1 MKRYFIF
8 IAFIVYTGFLV
19 QAQNVEVSGTVVGAD
34 DGAALPGVSVVV
46 KGTTIGTVT
55 DFNGQYSIN
64 VPQASN
70 TLLFSF
76 VGLLTQEVSI
86 DGRTIIEVALE
97 IDAFGIDEVV
107 VTAYGTKRKGGLT
120 GSVSVVE
127 SEAFDSKPI
136 SSFDQMIQGTS
147 PGVQVVTSN
156 GAPGATAL
164 INIRGISSIS
174 AGNEPLFV
182 IDGVPVQSIS
192 FTELNPNDIE
202 SISILK
208 DAAAASLFGSRASNG
223 VILVTSKRGRVGESK
238 IDIRFRRGLNVMN
251 QPLFELMDARQKLQY
266 EMDLGLRTRANA
278 TLPVVDSLS
287 NYNHNW
293 IETLS
298 RDGMVQSVE
307 AAISGGTEK
316 TSYFMSV
323 QKYDEEG
330 IVELS
335 EIHRLSARINVDHK
349 VRNNLKIGNTFT
361 VGTTNMKEIRDRR
374 NVQNPFAAMTF
385 YNPYEPE
392 LLPNGDWNRT
402 HQGFSISEALENNPE
417 DVNQLVGVGS
427 LYAEWNIISGLTF
440 TTRGG
445 MNFREFTREI
455 FTQPGSILAQYVGDS
470 KSDNWNRRYT
480 YTWTNTANFV
490 KSIDELHNFNILLG
504 SEYNQYYFK
513 SIFLQGEGFPSAKL
527 STQANAASIVDGDT
541 QRQDWSL
548 LSYFASTSYDFDQK
562 YVVEVSFRSD
572 GSSRFGA
579 DNKYGNFWSVGGSWN
594 IHRESF
600 LQNIS
605 IIDRLQLR
613 VNTGTSGNFNIGN
626 YASLGLYGF
635 GSYNG
640 QSASAPT
647 QLQNNELTW
656 EKSMITSGGIDF
668 SLLRYRLNGSVD
680 IYSRDTK
687 SLLLSKPLSATSG
700 FNGRNENIGELN
712 NKGIEVALNG
722 DIVKVND
729 FTWNLGV
736 MVTHNQNTVTRLY
749 GEEEEPIQ
757 QRYTI
762 IEEGKPINTF
772 YMVRWAGVN
781 PANGEALF
789 LDADGEITHTWS
801 GDDKV
806 ALDETADPLLYGTV
820 STLVSYK
827 GFSLSASMYY
837 SYKNYMVNGISFF
850 TMSDGGDAQ
859 SNQDLRMLDYWQQ
872 PGDITSNPAPV
883 IGSEQHYS
891 TRFLEEASFL
901 RLRDVTVSYDVPLS
915 ITSKIK
921 TRSLRIY
928 FTGRNMFTF
937 TPYFTGYDPEVG
949 LPSLESSLDAANGS
963 FYDFSYPATK
973 SFTFGI
979 DIGF

>member
-1 MKRYFIF
+1 MKKSSLFMTF
-8 IAFIVYTGFLV
+8 IAFTSFLL
-19 QAQNVEVSGTVVGAD
+19 QAQNVEISGTVVDSD

-55 DFNGQYSIN
+55 DFNGQYTIS
-64 VPQASN
+64 VPQTSN
-70 TLLFSF
+70 ILVFSF
-76 VGLLTQEVSI
+76 VGMFTQEADI
-86 DGRTIIEVALE
+86 DGRIILDIALE
-97 IDAFGIDEVV
+97 TDAIGLDEVV

-156 GAPGATAL
+156 GAPGSTAL
-164 INIRGISSIS
+164 INIRGIGSIS

-182 IDGVPVQSIS
+182 IDGVPVQSNS

-208 DAAAASLFGSRASNG
+208 DAAASSLYGSRASNG
-223 VILVTSKRGRVGESK
+223 VILVTSKRGRAGESK
-238 IDIRFRRGLNVMN
+238 IDIRYRRGLNVMN
-251 QPLFELMDARQKLQY
+251 EPLFEMMDATQKLQY
-266 EMDLGLRTRANA
+266 EMDLGFRTGASA
-278 TLPVVDSLS
+278 SPEVIDSLT

-298 RDGMVQSVE
+298 RDGVVQSVE
-307 AAISGGTEK
+307 AAVSGGTEK
-316 TSYFMSV
+316 TSYYMSI

-330 IVELS
+330 IVEMS

-349 VRNNLKIGNTFT
+349 IRDNFKIGNTFT
-361 VGTTNMKEIRDRR
+361 IGSTNMKEIRDRR

-392 LLPNGDWNRT
+392 YLADGDFNRT

-417 DVNQLVGVGS
+417 DINQLVGVGS
-427 LYAEWNIISGLTF
+427 LYAEWNVISGLTF

-445 MNFREFTREI
+445 MNFREYVREY
-455 FTQPGSILAQYVGDS
+455 FNQPGSILAQYVGDS

-480 YTWTNTANFV
+480 YTWTNTLNYV
-490 KSIDELHNFNILLG
+490 KSYDEVHNLNFLLG
-504 SEYNQYYFK
+504 SEYNQFYFK
-513 SIFLQGEGFPSAKL
+513 SMFLQGEGFPSPKL

-541 QRQDWSL
+541 QRSDWSL
-548 LSYFASTSYDFDQK
+548 VSYFASVSYDYDQK
-562 YVVEVSFRSD
+562 YVAEGSFRRD

-579 DNKYGNFWSVGGSWN
+579 ENKYGNFWSVGASWN
-594 IHRESF
+594 VHRESF
-600 LQNIS
+600 MQDLS

-613 VNTGTSGNFNIGN
+613 VSTGTSGNFNIGN

-640 QSASAPT
+640 RSASFPT
-647 QLQNNELTW
+647 QLENNELTW
-656 EKSMITSGGIDF
+656 EKSMITSVGIDF
-668 SLLRYRLNGSVD
+668 SMLRYRLNGTID
-680 IYSRDTK
+680 LYSRDTK
-687 SLLLSKPLSATSG
+687 SLLLNKPLSATSG
-700 FNGRNENIGELN
+700 FGGRNENIGELN

-722 DIVKVND
+722 DVVRQND

-736 MVTHNQNTVTRLY
+736 MVSHNQNTITKLY
-749 GEEEEPIQ
+749 GDEGEPIQ
-757 QRYTI
+757 ERYTI

-781 PANGEALF
+781 PATGEAMF
-789 LDADGEITHTWS
+789 LNAEGEITNTWS

-806 ALDETADPLLYGTV
+806 ALDETSDPLMYGTV
-820 STLVSYK
+820 STQVSYK
-827 GFSLSASMYY
+827 GFSLSASIYY
-837 SYKNYMVNGISFF
+837 SYKNYIVNGISFF
-850 TMSDGGDAQ
+850 TLSDGGDVQ
-859 SNQDLRMLDYWQQ
+859 SNQDVRMLDYWKE
-872 PGDITSNPAPV
+872 PGDLSANPAPA
-883 IGSEQHYS
+883 IGAAQHYS
-891 TRFLEEASFL
+891 TRFLEDASFL
-901 RLRDVTVSYDVPLS
+901 RLRDVTLSYDVPSS
-915 ITSKIK
+915 ITNKIK
-921 TRSLRIY
+921 MRALRIY
-928 FTGRNMFTF
+928 FTGRNMLTF

-949 LPSLESSLDAANGS
+949 LPSMESSMDASNGS